1 MGDMAMRCERRMR
14 PTSRG
19 VNNLDIFNF
28 GTGGVRTVYEKSIA
42 IGIGPGSRDTVL
54 YQGGA

>member
-1 MGDMAMRCERRMR
+1 MRCERRMR

-28 GTGGVRTVYEKSIA
+28 GTGGVRTVYEKSIGNWNWTWESGHCF
-42 IGIGPGSRDTVL
+42 ISRWSMKC
-54 YQGGA
+54 